1 MKEIRSSSVRYF
13 VKAAARIVDHMFL
26 LPAEIKVQTFLSV
39 DLETSAKG
47 VLNPKRSMIKRH

>member
-1 MKEIRSSSVRYF
+1 MKGMRSSGIRYF
-13 VKAAARIVDHMFL
+13 VKAAARIVDHMLL

-47 VLNPKRSMIKRH
+47 VLNPNEA